1 MKYFFLIIQGF
12 VGFSLF
18 IFAILLNSCSKEM
31 TNNDID
37 KKDSQALVS
46 IFRDTF
52 LLHSFEYDVQNRLDN
67 YSSFSYHYEII
78 GNEGWQTSKST
89 DYHTYQN
96 DTLIKLANGEDD
108 SNGYELYEY
117 NQFGQLTKIKAY
129 LGNNYPLYDYDL
141 IYDENNRYTEFTY
154 QHDSYRQHRIFEYL
168 GNNISKVIFYSD
180 LDPNAKSTY
189 EMVYDNKTNPFLDL
203 GIVSDD
209 RRFDKILP
217 SEFISENNILSYIRK
232 NVFGEVTHD
241 YTFNYSYDEYGYP
254 VWRAENCKYY
264 NGGALIQT
272 VTATLFY
279 HYRRY

>member
-1 MKYFFLIIQGF
+1 MKYFFLITQGF
-12 VGFSLF
+12 VGFSLL
-18 IFAILLNSCSKEM
+18 IFASFLTSCNKE
-31 TNNDID
+31 TEPEQQDA
-37 KKDSQALVS
+37 QALVS

-52 LLHSFEYDVQNRLDN
+52 LLHTFEYDVQNRLDN
-67 YSSFSYHYEII
+67 YSSFSYHYEI
-78 GNEGWQTSKST
+78 GPNEGWLTSKT
-89 DYHTYQN
+89 TVYHTYQN

-117 NQFGQLTKIKAY
+117 NMSGQLTKIKAY

-141 IYDENNRYTEFTY
+141 IYDVNNRYTEFTY

-168 GNNISKVIFYSD
+168 GNNISKIIFYSD

-189 EMVYDNKTNPFLDL
+189 EMVYDNKINPIHDL

-232 NVFGEVTHD
+232 NVFNEVTHD
-241 YTFNYSYDEYGYP
+241 YTFNYSYDENGYP

-264 NGGALIQT
+264 SGGVLIQT
-272 VTATLFY
+272 VTDTLFY